1 MAFKICWV
9 GISLPLDGFAAG
21 LRPTTRTLVLGLPN
35 TNKSTIIVPRKEVLK
50 MVKYKRKGQPSKA
63 PPKAIFDMQYYDM
76 NLSAKEMAEMYNV
89 KIHTVYNWAT
99 MYRNQDKAEK

>member
-1 MAFKICWV
+1 
-9 GISLPLDGFAAG
+9 
-21 LRPTTRTLVLGLPN
+21 
-35 TNKSTIIVPRKEVLK
+35 

-99 MYRNQDKAEK
+99 MYRNQDKAEE